1 MSKLRIL
8 LVTRSD
14 TIADAVIARLQDHA
28 QYFVT
33 KKVIAN
39 GHTDPLHDVQS
50 RPDALLLHY
59 IPGHGELEHLAES
72 ALNQRLPLI
81 VFGPADD
88 PEAMRLAMRAGAS
101 DYISQPLERDE
112 LLNALERIG
121 EQLKDKA
128 ADRGQLVTVI
138 NSKGGSGA
146 SFVATNLA
154 YALSQEKNT
163 RSILV
168 DFDLQFGGLSRYLDL
183 YPKRGLVAALD
194 ATEDMDE
201 VSAEAYITTHSS
213 GLRLLA
219 APTERLLLSRDVP
232 AQQVESLLQIL
243 QLNNDYVIVDLPR
256 RLDMLSAAVLEHSDQ
271 ILMVVQQSLAHINDA
286 ARMIQLLTKELAVP
300 MDRIKLVLNRYTKNA
315 LIDENDIKKALKL
328 EQVSIIPNQYKMIAE
343 SIDSG
348 IPLMQTHKNSATGK
362 AIRRLL
368 NSVCGAE
375 AEESG
380 PRLLGRALPSFLG
393 RN

>member
-1 MSKLRIL
+1 
-8 LVTRSD
+8 
-14 TIADAVIARLQDHA
+14 
-28 QYFVT
+28 
-33 KKVIAN
+33 
-39 GHTDPLHDVQS
+39 LHDVQS

-101 DYISQPLERDE
+101 DYISQPLESDD
-112 LLNALERIG
+112 LINALERIG
-121 EQLKDKA
+121 EHLKDHA

-146 SFVATNLA
+146 SFVAANLA

-243 QLNNDYVIVDLPR
+243 QLNNDYVVVDLPR

-271 ILMVVQQSLAHINDA
+271 ILMMVQQSLAHISDA

-300 MDRIKLVLNRYTKNA
+300 MDRIKLVLNRHNKNA
-315 LIDENDIKKALKL
+315 LIDENDIKKALKI
-328 EQVSIIPNQYKMIAE
+328 ERISIIPNQYKMIAE

-348 IPLMQTHKNSATGK
+348 IPLMQTQKNSATGK
-362 AIRRLL
+362 AIRRLQ